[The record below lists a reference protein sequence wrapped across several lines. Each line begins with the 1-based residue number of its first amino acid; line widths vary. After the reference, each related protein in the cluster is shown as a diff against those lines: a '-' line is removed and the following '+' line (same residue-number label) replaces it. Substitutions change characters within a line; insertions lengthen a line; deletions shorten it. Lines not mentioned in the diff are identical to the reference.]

1 MKSLIKLT
9 TLSLLVALVANA
21 ESNNAAPSVVNQVKD
36 KKNNQI
42 NTDWF
47 KKPQAKVKGKLM
59 FIAGANTAKKRDS
72 RIDQASFSTKGDVG
86 FSIFADGLNNDSYG
100 ADIVFDL
107 RREKKSSPDFIRAAY
122 AYYNTEDY
130 GTIKVGEMEGAL
142 EQTILDGRD
151 IMGATG
157 GFGGELFTFATPST
171 GTLSYYQHAGYD
183 KYATK
188 LLYQTPTMNGFQFVA
203 SFTPHSQL
211 LGSRSRGAS
220 EDNNTGFAGAFNS
233 KNVMVRRVIEG
244 VASYGFNT
252 NGTDVNLYLGG
263 SVANASTRNVAGA
276 SAENVRS
283 AKSFLAGLLV
293 DFGDIQFGA
302 GYMNNGKSLV
312 RKDLSETYGD
322 AVNAAISYALGRHY
336 VAAGHMASWRK
347 VEGGKAKANISSVT
361 YEYKAAPGLTL
372 FSEVNYFNTRNT
384 SQYYNAAGNAT
395 QTSRGNNKR
404 LFPGG
409 IRENNKG
416 AVVLVGTAIR
426 F

>member
-1 MKSLIKLT
+1 MKNLYKLILF
-9 TLSLLVALVANA
+9 TLILGCGAEQAQA
-21 ESNNAAPSVVNQVKD
+21 KIESNNQKD
-36 KKNNQI
+36 QKSTVI

-47 KKPQAKVKGKLM
+47 KKPQAKVKGKLI

-107 RREKKSSPDFIRAAY
+107 RREKSGSADFIKAAY
-122 AYYNTEDY
+122 AYYNTDEY
-130 GTIKVGEMEGAL
+130 GTFKVGEMEGAL
-142 EQTILDGRD
+142 EQTLLDGRD
-151 IMGATG
+151 VMGATG

-171 GTLSYYQHAGYD
+171 GTLTYYQHAAHD

-188 LLYQTPTMNGFQFVA
+188 VLYQTPTINGFQFVT

-211 LGSRSRGAS
+211 LGSRKRGADEGNS
-220 EDNNTGFAGAFNS
+220 TSFGDAFN
-233 KNVMVRRVIEG
+233 KNEVMLRRVVEG
-244 VASYGFNT
+244 VVSYGFNT
-252 NGTDVNLYLGG
+252 SGVDVNMYLGG
-263 SVANASTRNVAGA
+263 AVADPSTKINQNLAVNAVHP
-276 SAENVRS
+276 

-293 DFGDIQFGA
+293 DFGDVQFGA
-302 GYMNNGKSLV
+302 GYMNNGKSLT

-372 FSEVNYFNTRNT
+372 FSEVNYFDTRNT
-384 SQYYNAAGNAT
+384 SQYYNNAAAT
-395 QTSRGNNKR
+395 PKDRSENKQ
-404 LFPGG
+404 LFSGG
-409 IRENNKG
+409 IRNNNKG
-416 AVVLVGTAIR
+416 AVLLVGTAIR

>member
-9 TLSLLVALVANA
+9 TLSLLIAISANA
-21 ESNNAAPSVVNQVKD
+21 ESNTKVANSVDQ
-36 KKNNQI
+36 KKGNQI

-47 KKPQAKVKGKLM
+47 KKPQARVKGKLM
-59 FIAGANTAKKRDS
+59 FIAGANSAKKRDS
-72 RIDQASFSTKGDVG
+72 RIDQASFSTKGDFG
-86 FSIFADGLNNDSYG
+86 LSIFADGLNNDSYG

-107 RREKKSSPDFIRAAY
+107 RREKRSSPDFIRAAY

-188 LLYQTPTMNGFQFVA
+188 LLYQTPTINGFQFVA

-211 LGSRSRGAS
+211 LGSRSRGAN
-220 EDNNTGFAGAFNS
+220 EDNNTGFAGGVNS

-263 SVANASTRNVAGA
+263 SVADSSTRNVAGA

-322 AVNAAISYALGRHY
+322 AVNAAVSYALGRHY

-395 QTSRGNNKR
+395 QTTRGNNKR
-404 LFPGG
+404 IFPGG

-416 AVVLVGTAIR
+416 AVVLFGTAIR
-426 F
+426 Y